1 MFSDRNLKVDGVVP
15 GVERRFNRL
24 TESSNCRLRLLL
36 FDGSESEICGRTVPS
51 VWISPTI
58 VAMILQEIYLH
69 NRRQSW
75 KIIVDA
81 SDVLACVLLWRGVGV
96 WIGGVGHH
104 LVEDDAPESE
114 CILLR
119 ILRKAATRT
128 IFEHSIL
135 FFS

>member
-1 MFSDRNLKVDGVVP
+1 
-15 GVERRFNRL
+15 
-24 TESSNCRLRLLL
+24 
-36 FDGSESEICGRTVPS
+36 
-51 VWISPTI
+51 
-58 VAMILQEIYLH
+58 MILQEIYLH

-104 LVEDDAPESE
+104 LVEADAPESE

-119 ILRKAATRT
+119 ILLRGSGDAYHFRA
-128 IFEHSIL
+128 FESVL
-135 FFS
+135 FLIIQTA